1 VLWILIALLAGIA
14 WAIWF
19 ILQLDIWIPLLVT
32 GVLGLIALG
41 LFLNQLIRSRRSAL
55 ALERALAEQGKL
67 QAMNARPEKRA
78 EIQALQKQLLDGIN
92 AIKRSKL
99 GGKKRGAGAL
109 YSLPWYAIIGPPG
122 AGKTTALKHSGMV
135 FPYADTSIRGVGGT
149 RNCDWWFTNEAILLD
164 TAGRYATE
172 QEDQQE
178 WMAFLQMLLR
188 YRGHK
193 PLNGLIVAVAMPDII
208 DATEQQIEAMGKKL
222 RARIDEVMTKLRMVL
237 PVYLLITKCD
247 LVAGFVEFFGSLR
260 KSERSEAWGATVNIN
275 ENKNDPSAVLQREFD
290 LLVQRIH
297 GRAVKRMVGERNRQA
312 RERIFQFPL
321 EFAGVRRN
329 LGDLVSTIFQVNP
342 FQGTPLFR
350 GFYFSSGTQE
360 GRPLERVLARMGQ
373 AMGIQP
379 LLAQP
384 QQAVESKSY
393 FLHDVF
399 MKVVFP
405 DAEVAARSALEI
417 RRQKLVRV
425 GVSLGALTLAALLAI
440 PSTISF
446 FNNREL
452 LRTTEKLAKTA
463 SGITWGDSRPV
474 SEKLNALQPVL
485 DRLNELD
492 THQEE
497 GVPFGYRF
505 LMYQGD
511 TLYRPTMRVFV
522 SNMQQG
528 FVKPCK
534 YKLESQLKG
543 VTGEHY
549 LQERL
554 ALKTYLMLSDPD
566 NLDIEWATGQYTS
579 LWAELHEQTSDVAL
593 VDLKKRMAPFVLYY
607 MQLLKEKKVTPVPP
621 NQQIINKAR
630 ETLQK
635 VPVRKRYY
643 AQFVEVIGEEKY
655 DPAGDTSRANH
666 KYPSLRLD
674 DLFKDR
680 PEVLK
685 FFTSKQF
692 KATNKWLEVD
702 GPYTDKGH
710 YAVLSNIEEGAKILE
725 QENWVVPLT
734 AEERGDRVVANVAK
748 LAEDYE
754 QQYIESWKKFLM
766 DLDVQAPGSVK
777 EAIDYY
783 AALSKPEWPYLRVLR
798 ALEDHTQWKKDIKE
812 KLEENPGLA
821 NLANRKINQKLTSRA
836 KGLRFNLDVKKIA
849 GKSSVV
855 PATFKKT
862 VAFGVP
868 QDTTPGATPLTETAL
883 AQYMELLRTIRDK
896 MVAAEDKEP
905 GVAVQV
911 VAIDLQNAM
920 KQTEALLQPVDDMA
934 RTTLLP
940 LLENPLNVAGK
951 IGTKPAGLVFGK

>member
-19 ILQLDIWIPLLVT
+19 ILQLDLWIPLLAT

-41 LFLNQLIRSRRSAL
+41 LFLNQMIRSRRSAM
-55 ALERALAEQGKL
+55 ALERAIAEQGDL
-67 QAMNARPEKRA
+67 QARNARPEKRA
-78 EIQALQKQLLDGIN
+78 EIQALQKQIIDGIG

-99 GGKKRGAGAL
+99 GGKKRGGGAL

-178 WMAFLQMLLR
+178 WMAFLQMLLK

-208 DATEQQIEAMGKKL
+208 DATEQQIEGMGKKL

-247 LVAGFVEFFGSLR
+247 LVAGFVEFYGSLR
-260 KSERSEAWGATVNIN
+260 KSERSEAWGATIN
-275 ENKNDPSAVLQREFD
+275 LNESKNDPASLFQREFD

-297 GRAVKRMVGERNRQA
+297 GRAIKRQVGERNRQA

-329 LGDLVSTIFQVNP
+329 LSDLISTLFQVNP

-379 LLAQP
+379 LLSQP

-405 DAEVAARSALEI
+405 DAEVAARSAQEI
-417 RRQKLVRV
+417 RRQQVVRI
-425 GVSLGALTLAALLAI
+425 GVSLAALSMAALLAI

-452 LRTTEKLAKTA
+452 LRSSEKLAKQA
-463 SGITWGDSRPV
+463 SAITWGDSRPV
-474 SEKLNALQPVL
+474 SEKLNTLLPVL

-492 THQEE
+492 IHRDE

-505 LMYQGD
+505 LMYQGE
-511 TLYRPTMRVFV
+511 TLIRPMVRVFV
-522 SNMQQG
+522 ANMQQG

-543 VTGEHY
+543 VTGEKY

-554 ALKTYLMLSDPD
+554 ALKTYLMLSEPD
-566 NLDIEWATGQYTS
+566 NLDVGWATGQYTT
-579 LWAELHEQTSDVAL
+579 LWSELHEQTSDVAL
-593 VDLKKRMAPFVLYY
+593 VDLKKRMQPFVLYY
-607 MQLLKEKKVTPVPP
+607 LQLLKEKRVTPVPP
-621 NQQIINKAR
+621 NQPIVNKAR

-655 DPAGDTSRANH
+655 DPAGDNSRANH
-666 KYPSLRLD
+666 KYPPLRLD

-685 FFTSKQF
+685 VLTSKQF

-754 QQYIESWKKFLM
+754 QQYVQSWKNFLM
-766 DLDVQAPGSVK
+766 DLDVQPPGSVK
-777 EAIDYY
+777 EAIDLY
-783 AALSKPEWPYLRVLR
+783 AALYKPEWPYLRVLR
-798 ALEDHTQWKKDIKE
+798 AIEDHTQWKKDVKKE
-812 KLEENPGLA
+812 LEENQALA
-821 NLANRKINQKLTSRA
+821 NLANRKLNQKLTSQA
-836 KGLRFNLDVKKIA
+836 KGLRFNVDVKKIA
-849 GKSSVV
+849 GKASVV

-868 QDTTPGATPLTETAL
+868 EDSSPGATPLTETGL
-883 AQYMELLRTIRDK
+883 ARYMDLLRTIREA
-896 MVAAEDKEP
+896 MVAEEDKQP
-905 GVAVQV
+905 GVGVAV
-911 VAIDLQNAM
+911 VAIALQNAL
-920 KQTEALLQPVDDMA
+920 KQSEALLQPMDDMA

-940 LLENPLNVAGK
+940 LLQNPLNVGGK
-951 IGTKPAGLVFGK
+951 ISTKPPPVFGR